1 MKKLFALLAAL
12 LLLASTGSTLAEG
25 DFSDVFPDKFLAE
38 GEAPVI
44 TETSYQS
51 QDIWISIST
60 QRYGRADV
68 YVADIY
74 VRSLENFQRAYS
86 HGKYGVRNDQV
97 KNIADESN
105 AVLAITGD
113 SSDNF
118 TAGWV
123 IGNGV
128 VERDSRNRVRDLC
141 VIYKNGEMRT
151 YPRPGNPI
159 HEQITQ
165 EKDDIWHTFLFGPS
179 LLDEEGKAI
188 TKFDSNIRFTNP
200 RAVLG
205 YYEPG
210 HYCFVQ
216 VDGRST
222 KSVIESGALNHGLEL
237 KDLALLMESLGC
249 KAAYNLDGGR
259 SAMLYFNG
267 GIVSSPAS
275 GGKRLIGDIL
285 VIKEIR

>member
-1 MKKLFALLAAL
+1 MKKLFALLTVLLMFIAAG
-12 LLLASTGSTLAEG
+12 AALAEG

-38 GEAPVI
+38 GEAPII
-44 TETSYQS
+44 TETTYQS
-51 QDIWISIST
+51 QDIWINITT

-74 VRSLENFQRAYS
+74 VRSLANFQRAYS
-86 HGKYGVRNDQV
+86 YGKYGVRNDQV
-97 KNIADESN
+97 KDIADENN
-105 AVLAITGD
+105 AILAITGD

-151 YPRPGNPI
+151 YPSPGNPI
-159 HEQITQ
+159 HEQILQ
-165 EKDDIWHTFLFGPS
+165 EKDDIWHTFLFGPA
-179 LLDEEGKAI
+179 LLDAEGKAI
-188 TKFDSNIRFTNP
+188 PKFDSNIRYTNP

-222 KSVIESGALNHGLEL
+222 KSVLETGAQNHGLEL
-237 KDLALLMESLGC
+237 KDLSLLMESLGC
-249 KAAYNLDGGR
+249 TAAYNLDGGR

-267 GIVSSPAS
+267 KIVSTPAS

-285 VIKEIR
+285 VIKEVR